1 MCVLNEEQSAGGDFG
16 GLVGGCLENAGAGG
30 GVDAAPAA

>member
-16 GLVGGCLENAGAGG
+16 GLVGCLENAGAGD